1 MSREVHLDDG
11 TPANQDRT
19 RDSAYPPAE
28 EPVVVPYLE
37 LSPEALRS
45 VVESFVLREGTDY
58 GDKIFSLQ
66 EKHAHVM
73 QQLARGI
80 ARIVFDPNTE
90 TVDIITAPQLHRG

>member
-1 MSREVHLDDG
+1 MTREVHLDDEN
-11 TPANQDRT
+11 AAHQDRN
-19 RDSAYPPAE
+19 RESPYAPAE
-28 EPVVVPYLE
+28 EAVDVPYLE

-90 TVDIITAPQLHRG
+90 TVDIVTVAQPHRG

>member
-1 MSREVHLDDG
+1 MSREVHLDDE
-11 TPANQDRT
+11 TTANQDRT
-19 RDSAYPPAE
+19 RDPPYDPAA

-90 TVDIITAPQLHRG
+90 TVDIITAPQLRRG